1 MADKNMDFTHLS
13 EDEKING
20 IKMTNVPQYIREKA
34 YLTDFSETLA
44 QLAEMIIQLGVNLS
58 LDPDE
63 ALEWARKLQESVSQ
77 SEFDSWVATL
87 LDGGPSLFFETK
99 AALVA
104 TYPNGAPGVALVRE
118 TDPAKIYVWN
128 GIAWE
133 DFGDYQGIAIK
144 DGAVKFNNLSSSL
157 KQLVTD
163 FAEKESSSVKGRVF
177 IEQGIYQINS
187 ATAYLENKNLFRGYD
202 VGYVQ
207 VGVGLQGGYPN
218 RRRSQPIALS
228 ETKRLTLTISGDINR
243 HVWAFLD
250 VNGND
255 MGVGIDNKTVTVP
268 VGAYWAQC
276 YYYNGA
282 DNPPAGGN
290 VQIEI
295 GEVATTYTRNE
306 RVTLKNDE
314 PFEVIGNFSLVAPYR
329 SNLTRFVTKK
339 ITDTEP
345 KIYGVKYDP
354 LQSNPKIERINNNN
368 EDVNFDTVYPWSE
381 MKVVNVKKTTWG
393 ASHITYQNESTFNLD
408 GSNGDVMVEIPKHY
422 VRRYREAGYE
432 YILISE
438 HEQEGFEVDP
448 AFIENGKVLDKI
460 YVGRYMNSVENNVPI
475 SKSGAKPTANTN
487 VPQAVERS
495 VAKGRGF
502 NNFDFR
508 TLQMLQR
515 LFLVEYATRDSQSIF
530 GGITKYV
537 YHGKPDCLALASGT
551 GVNQITIKIGH
562 ESDKFRVGQSCA
574 VSIGQEFQFRKI
586 TNIVSNTANGQRV
599 ITFSGDPT
607 NITSA
612 QTYIYSNPE
621 ASGQTDN
628 LSNFHGR
635 LTGDSDKVSFSYRG
649 IENLWGNLH
658 ELVAGVYTQYGAAFI
673 SENMSEYGNMSS
685 ENYRPTLWQLPDI
698 PYTGPQDATTPYI
711 RTMGYDPNNPLIMLP
726 NSAGTSTV
734 GADHWADE
742 INAPHSDQIQYLAH
756 GGGWDHY
763 ERSGLFNYR
772 FFVDA
777 TNPDSGWLN
786 GTRLIFK
793 NI

>member
-1 MADKNMDFTHLS
+1 MA
-13 EDEKING
+13 G
-20 IKMTNVPQYIREKA
+20 
-34 YLTDFSETLA
+34 TDFSHLTTDELIKGIKALDLPDYIRSKAYGIDVRETLA
-44 QLAEMIIQLGVNLS
+44 QMTEMTIQLGVNMGLS
-58 LDPDE
+58 PED
-63 ALEWARKLQESVSQ
+63 ALNWARKLQQSVSQ

-87 LDGGPSLFFETK
+87 LDGGPSIFMNTLSELQT
-99 AALVA
+99 
-104 TYPNGAPGVALVRE
+104 TYPNGAAGVALVRE

-128 GIAWE
+128 GSAWE

-144 DGAVKFNNLSSSL
+144 DGAVKFNNLSPYL
-157 KQLVTD
+157 KRLVTD
-163 FAEKESSSVKGRVF
+163 FTEKESSSVKGRVF

-207 VGVGLQGGYPN
+207 VGAGLQGGYSD

-228 ETKRLTLTISGDINR
+228 ETERLTLTISGDINR

-250 VNGND
+250 VDGND
-255 MGVGIDNKTVTVP
+255 MGVGVDEETVTAP

-282 DNPPAGGN
+282 DNPPVGGN

-295 GEVATTYTRNE
+295 GEASTTYTKNE
-306 RVTLKNDE
+306 RITLKNDE
-314 PFEVIGNFSLVAPYR
+314 PFEVGGNFSLVALYR
-329 SNLTRFVTKK
+329 SNLTKFVSKK
-339 ITDTEP
+339 IIGNKPEV
-345 KIYGVKYDP
+345 YGVKYDP
-354 LQSNPKIERINNNN
+354 LQSNPKIERINDNN
-368 EDVNFDTVYPWSE
+368 DSVDFDTIYPWSDI
-381 MKVVNVKKTTWG
+381 KVVNVKKTAWG
-393 ASHITYQNESTFNLD
+393 ATHITYKNESTFSLD

-422 VRRYREAGYE
+422 VRRYREDGYE
-432 YILISE
+432 YVLISK

-460 YVGRYMNSVENNVPI
+460 YVGRYMNIVENNVPL
-475 SKSGAKPTANTN
+475 SKSGTRPTANTN
-487 VPQAVERS
+487 VPQAVEKS

-537 YHGKPDCLALASGT
+537 YHGKPECLALASGT

-574 VSIGQEFQFRKI
+574 VSVGQEFQFRTI
-586 TNIVSNTANGQRV
+586 TNIVSNATNGQRV
-599 ITFSGDPT
+599 ITFSGEPT
-607 NITSA
+607 NITSG

-621 ASGQTDN
+621 ASGKTDN
-628 LSNFHGR
+628 LENFHGR

-673 SENMSEYGNMSS
+673 ANNMSEYSDMPS
-685 ENYRPTLWQLPDI
+685 EVYRPTLWQLPNI

-734 GADHWADE
+734 GADHWTDE
-742 INAPHSDQIQYLAH
+742 INAPHSDQAQYLAH

-772 FFVDA
+772 FFVDS